1 MQSKKRKTS
10 LGDRVDLDNV
20 LSTHFSF
27 HFVSFLFLSV
37 VSYIQLKTL
46 MQLDFLFFWFI
57 IFKSKISRNCFF
69 FCNFCFALFGLL
81 FYFFLCMCV
90 CVLFSLFF
98 WSFVEHSSNTT
109 LCICHIIH
117 LKHSIRCVCVRV
129 PYTQWKWT
137 APNNKIN
144 KIKWKKEIK
153 KTKQKKTHHD
163 DNDSRRGEQA
173 RVQQKRPKTQSWIT
187 HRRNVY
193 TFICLKHNETTT
205 TTNSTQ
211 CVHPLQVGT

>member
-46 MQLDFLFFWFI
+46 MQLDFLFFLIHYFQI
-57 IFKSKISRNCFF
+57 E
-69 FCNFCFALFGLL
+69 NFTKLLL
-81 FYFFLCMCV
+81 FLQFLLCFVWFVVLLFLCMCV

-117 LKHSIRCVCVRV
+117 LKHSIWCVCPR
-129 PYTQWKWT
+129 T
-137 APNNKIN
+137 
-144 KIKWKKEIK
+144 
-153 KTKQKKTHHD
+153 
-163 DNDSRRGEQA
+163 
-173 RVQQKRPKTQSWIT
+173 
-187 HRRNVY
+187 VY
-193 TFICLKHNETTT
+193 TMKMNG
-205 TTNSTQ
+205 SK
-211 CVHPLQVGT
+211 

>member
-81 FYFFLCMCV
+81 FYFFCV
-90 CVLFSLFF
+90 CVCVCCSLFF
-98 WSFVEHSSNTT
+98 FGRLLNTAQIPLCVYVT
-109 LCICHIIH
+109 LFIWNT
-117 LKHSIRCVCVRV
+117 RFGVCVRV